1 MRFGIKILI
10 ICVVF
15 VKINRYQVMQNT
27 IVRTSYLYS
36 QSEQPSKGG
45 CRLPKTGENIYK
57 RKDGRWEA
65 RFISG
70 RKPDGCAKYTSV
82 YARTYAAAKAKLED
96 RKRMIVSR
104 PAGNCRL
111 TVKELFVWY
120 LSQAEIK
127 PSTRAR
133 YVFLIEHHILPELG
147 SIFVVSLTAKQL
159 SDFLSQKR
167 QSGRL
172 HGGGLSAKSVRD
184 IGVLIK
190 AALRFAS
197 AEYHFYC
204 DALNTKLPK
213 TKQREIEP
221 FSAWELDQ
229 LRKGLSPSPNHKDAG
244 ILLSANGG
252 LRLGEVCALRV
263 SDIDFQNGTVSIERA
278 VQRVRQN
285 GKTKLI
291 IQTPKSEK
299 SVRVIPLPNDMMAY
313 LKKAVSG
320 LSQNA
325 YILTGRM
332 RRLLLS
338 AKEVITSDALIF
350 YTQKRRKRRRYGM
363 NSYNIGL
370 EDRKIIEEM
379 YNAGAKPCEIAA
391 RIGKCQATIYREIK
405 RGEVPE
411 LNARCRPA
419 YRAEVAEKRVTE
431 AYRKRGRR
439 KATE

>member
-1 MRFGIKILI
+1 M
-10 ICVVF
+10 
-15 VKINRYQVMQNT
+15 
-27 IVRTSYLYS
+27 
-36 QSEQPSKGG
+36 
-45 CRLPKTGENIYK
+45 PKTGENIYK

-104 PAGNCRL
+104 PAGSCRL

-127 PSTRAR
+127 PSTQAR
-133 YVFLIEHHILPELG
+133 YAFLVEHHILPALG
-147 SIFVVSLTAKQL
+147 SIFIVSLTANQL
-159 SDFLSQKR
+159 SDFLNQKR
-167 QSGRL
+167 KSGRL
-172 HGGGLSAKSVRD
+172 HGGGLSPKSVRD

-197 AEYHFYC
+197 TEYHFYC
-204 DALNTKLPK
+204 DALNAKLPK
-213 TKQREIEP
+213 AKQREIEP
-221 FSAWELDQ
+221 FSAWELEQ
-229 LRKGLSPSPNHKDAG
+229 LKKGLLPSPNHKDAG

-325 YILTGRM
+325 YILTGRTDKPM
-332 RRLLLS
+332 EPRTYQYYFESVLRRCG
-338 AKEVITSDALIF
+338 I
-350 YTQKRRKRRRYGM
+350 RKR
-363 NSYNIGL
+363 SYHTLRHTYATRCIENGIDVKSVSEMLGHADVTTTL
-370 EDRKIIEEM
+370 RLYVHPSLDSKRQAIQKISFL
-379 YNAGAKPCEIAA
+379 G
-391 RIGKCQATIYREIK
+391 G
-405 RGEVPE
+405 
-411 LNARCRPA
+411 
-419 YRAEVAEKRVTE
+419 VA
-431 AYRKRGRR
+431 
-439 KATE
+439 

>member
-1 MRFGIKILI
+1 MQK
-10 ICVVF
+10 VNAV
-15 VKINRYQVMQNT
+15 RYQNIDYLRRFRKDQSVSDDAEYFLQ
-27 IVRTSYLYS
+27 VACLYS

-45 CRLPKTGENIYK
+45 CHLPKTGENIYK

-70 RKPDGCAKYTSV
+70 RKPDGRAKYTSV

-104 PAGNCRL
+104 PAGSCRL

-213 TKQREIEP
+213 AKRREIEP

-263 SDIDFQNGTVSIERA
+263 SDIDFQNGTVSIEHA

-291 IQTPKSEK
+291 IQTPKSGK

-325 YILTGRM
+325 YILTGRTDKPM
-332 RRLLLS
+332 EPRTYQYYFESVLRRCG
-338 AKEVITSDALIF
+338 V
-350 YTQKRRKRRRYGM
+350 RKR
-363 NSYNIGL
+363 SYHTLRHTYATRCIENGIDVKSVSEMLGHADVTTTL
-370 EDRKIIEEM
+370 RLYVHPSMDSKRQAVQKISFL
-379 YNAGAKPCEIAA
+379 G
-391 RIGKCQATIYREIK
+391 G
-405 RGEVPE
+405 
-411 LNARCRPA
+411 
-419 YRAEVAEKRVTE
+419 VA
-431 AYRKRGRR
+431 
-439 KATE
+439 

>member
-1 MRFGIKILI
+1 M
-10 ICVVF
+10 
-15 VKINRYQVMQNT
+15 
-27 IVRTSYLYS
+27 
-36 QSEQPSKGG
+36 
-45 CRLPKTGENIYK
+45 PKTGENIYK

>member
-70 RKPDGCAKYTSV
+70 RKSDGCAKYTSV
-82 YARTYAAAKAKLED
+82 YARTYAAAKAKLEE
-96 RKRMIVSR
+96 RKRMVV
-104 PAGNCRL
+104 PPPVVNCRL
-111 TVKELFVWY
+111 TVAELFAWY
-120 LSQAEIK
+120 LAQVEIK

-133 YVFLIEHHILPELG
+133 YVFLINHHILPYLG
-147 SIFVVSLTAKQL
+147 SVFVPALTAAQL
-159 SDFLSQKR
+159 TDFLNQKK
-167 QSGRL
+167 QNGRL
-172 HGGGLSAKSVRD
+172 RGGGLSAKSVRD

-190 AALRFAS
+190 AALRLAS

-204 DALNTKLPK
+204 DALNAKLPAA
-213 TKQREIEP
+213 KQRKIEP
-221 FSAWELDQ
+221 FSLGELAQ
-229 LRKGLSPSPNHKDAG
+229 LGKALLPSGNHKDVG

-263 SDIDFQNGTVSIERA
+263 SDIDFRDGTVSIERA
-278 VQRVRQN
+278 VQRVRQDE
-285 GKTKLI
+285 KTKLI

-325 YILTGRM
+325 YILTGRTDKPM
-332 RRLLLS
+332 EPRTYQYYFESVLRRCG
-338 AKEVITSDALIF
+338 I
-350 YTQKRRKRRRYGM
+350 RKR
-363 NSYNIGL
+363 SYHTLRHTFATLALQNGVDVKTVSSML
-370 EDRKIIEEM
+370 GHFD
-379 YNAGAKPCEIAA
+379 AGFTLRTYTHVTRQMQESA
-391 RIGKCQATIYREIK
+391 
-405 RGEVPE
+405 
-411 LNARCRPA
+411 
-419 YRAEVAEKRVTE
+419 AEKMGNFMAQVM
-431 AYRKRGRR
+431 
-439 KATE
+439 

>member
-1 MRFGIKILI
+1 M
-10 ICVVF
+10 
-15 VKINRYQVMQNT
+15 
-27 IVRTSYLYS
+27 
-36 QSEQPSKGG
+36 
-45 CRLPKTGENIYK
+45 PKTGENIYK

-70 RKPDGCAKYTSV
+70 RKPDGRAKYTSV
-82 YARTYAAAKAKLED
+82 YARTYAAAKTKLED

-104 PAGNCRL
+104 PAGSCRL
-111 TVKELFVWY
+111 TVAELFAWY
-120 LSQAEIK
+120 LAQAEIK

-197 AEYHFYC
+197 TEYHFYC

-213 TKQREIEP
+213 AKQREIEP

-263 SDIDFQNGTVSIERA
+263 SDIDFQNGTVSIEHA

-320 LSQNA
+320 LSQNT
-325 YILTGRM
+325 YILTGRTDKPM
-332 RRLLLS
+332 EPRTYQYYFESVLRRCG
-338 AKEVITSDALIF
+338 I
-350 YTQKRRKRRRYGM
+350 RKR
-363 NSYNIGL
+363 SYHTLRHTYATRCIENGIDIKSVSEMLGHADITTTL
-370 EDRKIIEEM
+370 RLYVHPSMDSKRQAVQKISFL
-379 YNAGAKPCEIAA
+379 G
-391 RIGKCQATIYREIK
+391 G
-405 RGEVPE
+405 
-411 LNARCRPA
+411 
-419 YRAEVAEKRVTE
+419 VA
-431 AYRKRGRR
+431 
-439 KATE
+439 

>member
-70 RKPDGCAKYTSV
+70 RKSDGRAKYTSV

-104 PAGNCRL
+104 PAGSCRL

-213 TKQREIEP
+213 AKQREIEP

-325 YILTGRM
+325 YILTGRTDKPM
-332 RRLLLS
+332 EPRTYQYYFESVLRQCG
-338 AKEVITSDALIF
+338 I
-350 YTQKRRKRRRYGM
+350 RKR
-363 NSYNIGL
+363 SYHTLRHTYATRCIENRIDVKSVSEMLGHADVTTTL
-370 EDRKIIEEM
+370 RLYVHPSLDSKRQAIQKISFL
-379 YNAGAKPCEIAA
+379 G
-391 RIGKCQATIYREIK
+391 G
-405 RGEVPE
+405 
-411 LNARCRPA
+411 
-419 YRAEVAEKRVTE
+419 VA
-431 AYRKRGRR
+431 
-439 KATE
+439 

>member
-1 MRFGIKILI
+1 M
-10 ICVVF
+10 
-15 VKINRYQVMQNT
+15 
-27 IVRTSYLYS
+27 
-36 QSEQPSKGG
+36 
-45 CRLPKTGENIYK
+45 PKTGENIYK

-104 PAGNCRL
+104 PAGSCRL

-204 DALNTKLPK
+204 DALNTKLDALK
-213 TKQREIEP
+213 EALKGDNTDAIK
-221 FSAWELDQ
+221 SAEEDLTNKFYEVSQKIYEATQGAQGPQPGAAPGADAAQ
-229 LRKGLSPSPNHKDAG
+229 GGNDAG
-244 ILLSANGG
+244 YTDADYT
-252 LRLGEVCALRV
+252 EV
-263 SDIDFQNGTVSIERA
+263 DDN
-278 VQRVRQN
+278 
-285 GKTKLI
+285 
-291 IQTPKSEK
+291 
-299 SVRVIPLPNDMMAY
+299 
-313 LKKAVSG
+313 
-320 LSQNA
+320 
-325 YILTGRM
+325 
-332 RRLLLS
+332 
-338 AKEVITSDALIF
+338 
-350 YTQKRRKRRRYGM
+350 
-363 NSYNIGL
+363 
-370 EDRKIIEEM
+370 
-379 YNAGAKPCEIAA
+379 
-391 RIGKCQATIYREIK
+391 
-405 RGEVPE
+405 
-411 LNARCRPA
+411 
-419 YRAEVAEKRVTE
+419 
-431 AYRKRGRR
+431 
-439 KATE
+439 

>member
-1 MRFGIKILI
+1 M
-10 ICVVF
+10 
-15 VKINRYQVMQNT
+15 
-27 IVRTSYLYS
+27 
-36 QSEQPSKGG
+36 
-45 CRLPKTGENIYK
+45 PKTGENIYK

-70 RKPDGCAKYTSV
+70 RKPDGRAKYTSV
-82 YARTYAAAKAKLED
+82 YARTYAAAKAKLEG
-96 RKRMIVSR
+96 RKRMVVSR
-104 PAGNCRL
+104 PAGSCRL
-111 TVKELFVWY
+111 TVKELFAWY
-120 LSQAEIK
+120 LAQAEIK

-213 TKQREIEP
+213 AKQSEIEP

-263 SDIDFQNGTVSIERA
+263 SDIDFQNGTVSIEHA

-325 YILTGRM
+325 YILTGR
-332 RRLLLS
+332 
-338 AKEVITSDALIF
+338 TD
-350 YTQKRRKRRRYGM
+350 
-363 NSYNIGL
+363 
-370 EDRKIIEEM
+370 
-379 YNAGAKPCEIAA
+379 
-391 RIGKCQATIYREIK
+391 
-405 RGEVPE
+405 
-411 LNARCRPA
+411 
-419 YRAEVAEKRVTE
+419 
-431 AYRKRGRR
+431 
-439 KATE
+439 

>member
-82 YARTYAAAKAKLED
+82 YARTYAAAKAKLEE
-96 RKRMIVSR
+96 RKRMVVSR
-104 PAGNCRL
+104 PAGSCRL

-263 SDIDFQNGTVSIERA
+263 SDIDFQNGTVSIEHA

-325 YILTGRM
+325 YILTGR
-332 RRLLLS
+332 
-338 AKEVITSDALIF
+338 TD
-350 YTQKRRKRRRYGM
+350 
-363 NSYNIGL
+363 
-370 EDRKIIEEM
+370 
-379 YNAGAKPCEIAA
+379 
-391 RIGKCQATIYREIK
+391 
-405 RGEVPE
+405 
-411 LNARCRPA
+411 
-419 YRAEVAEKRVTE
+419 
-431 AYRKRGRR
+431 
-439 KATE
+439 

>member
-82 YARTYAAAKAKLED
+82 YARTYAAAKAKLEE
-96 RKRMIVSR
+96 RKRMVV
-104 PAGNCRL
+104 PPPVVNCRL
-111 TVKELFVWY
+111 TVAELFAWY
-120 LSQAEIK
+120 LAQVEIK

-133 YVFLIEHHILPELG
+133 YVFLINHHILPYLG
-147 SIFVVSLTAKQL
+147 SVFVPALTAAQL
-159 SDFLSQKR
+159 TDFLNQKK
-167 QSGRL
+167 QNGRL
-172 HGGGLSAKSVRD
+172 RGGGLSAKSVRD

-190 AALRFAS
+190 AALRLAS

-204 DALNTKLPK
+204 DALNAKLPAA
-213 TKQREIEP
+213 KQRKIEP
-221 FSAWELDQ
+221 FSLGELAQ
-229 LRKGLSPSPNHKDAG
+229 LGKALLPSGNHKDVG
-244 ILLSANGG
+244 ILLSANAG

-263 SDIDFQNGTVSIERA
+263 SDIDFRDGTVSIERA
-278 VQRVRQN
+278 VQRVRQDE
-285 GKTKLI
+285 KTKLI

-325 YILTGRM
+325 YILTGRTDKPM
-332 RRLLLS
+332 EPRTYQYYFESVLRRCG
-338 AKEVITSDALIF
+338 I
-350 YTQKRRKRRRYGM
+350 RKR
-363 NSYNIGL
+363 SYHTLRHTFATLALQNGVDVKTVSSML
-370 EDRKIIEEM
+370 GHFD
-379 YNAGAKPCEIAA
+379 AGFTLRTYTHVTRQMQESA
-391 RIGKCQATIYREIK
+391 
-405 RGEVPE
+405 
-411 LNARCRPA
+411 
-419 YRAEVAEKRVTE
+419 AEKMGNFMAQVM
-431 AYRKRGRR
+431 
-439 KATE
+439 